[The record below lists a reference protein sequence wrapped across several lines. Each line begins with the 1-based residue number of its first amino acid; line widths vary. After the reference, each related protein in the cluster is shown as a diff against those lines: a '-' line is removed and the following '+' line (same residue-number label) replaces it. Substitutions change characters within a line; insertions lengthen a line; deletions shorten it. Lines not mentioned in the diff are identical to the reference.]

1 MRKKLEELEAEEKK
15 IDFDIASINSQ
26 IKTEYL

>member
-15 IDFDIASINSQ
+15 IDNEIASINSQ